1 MPKLLWWF
9 ILEFRAAGAIIIK
22 LSVRIIKRRFKL
34 KVQLTDK
41 SSVKV
46 IGKGAMFALSFEC

>member
-1 MPKLLWWF
+1 MD
-9 ILEFRAAGAIIIK
+9 IK
-22 LSVRIIKRRFKL
+22 LSVRIIREWFRF